1 MTTQT
6 MNNFETL
13 DLETL
18 ANVEG
23 GNRCKDLIF
32 GGALTGA
39 GAGFTGGMAAFGVT
53 AFPGAHVGAVIGG
66 CLGGMLMA
74 WAAGPVSAG
83 GYTMI
88 CATSGLVNAYT

>member
-1 MTTQT
+1 MTRQT
-6 MNNFETL
+6 NNNFELL
-13 DLETL
+13 DLEAL

-23 GNRCKDLIF
+23 GGK
-32 GGALTGA
+32 
-39 GAGFTGGMAAFGVT
+39 
-53 AFPGAHVGAVIGG
+53 VGAVIGG

-88 CATSGLVNAYT
+88 CATSGLANAYF